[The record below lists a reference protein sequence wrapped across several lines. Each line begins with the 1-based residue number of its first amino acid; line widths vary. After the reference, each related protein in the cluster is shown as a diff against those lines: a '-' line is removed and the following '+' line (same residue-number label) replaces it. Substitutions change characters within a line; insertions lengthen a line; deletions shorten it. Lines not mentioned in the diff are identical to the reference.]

1 MSAVDSSYAFFF
13 GLFFG
18 RLSHRLD
25 LQYELEVER
34 FYEKHGTPGIGMYF
48 T

>member
-1 MSAVDSSYAFFF
+1 MSAVDSSYAF
-13 GLFFG
+13 FFG

-25 LQYELEVER
+25 LQYELER